1 MSEPIETIKNA
12 LEISLDAIVIVN
24 AAGTIIIANSQAA
37 NLFGYTLD
45 DLIGQSVDMLLPE
58 RLRAPHPL
66 HRKRYFA
73 EPHARPMGAGLQL
86 FGLKENGSEFPVDI
100 ELRPIPLEGEIHAL
114 AYIRDRT
121 TQNEMQKAILAIEGR
136 ITEFRAISMD
146 VTALKDLIEVHLTPL
161 SNRLTTVEEVIDSKL
176 PQLSTRVDR
185 MEESVNE
192 FNDQWKEVKPT
203 LERIGRTFMVA
214 DGFMKLAR
222 RAIYAVGGVI
232 LASVVGQFVIYVF
245 HLFGH

>member
-1 MSEPIETIKNA
+1 MSDTLPIETIKNA
-12 LEISLDAIVIVN
+12 LEMSLDAIVIVN
-24 AAGTIIIANSQAA
+24 SPGQIVIANSQAA
-37 NLFGYTLD
+37 NLFGYALD

-100 ELRPIPLEGEIHAL
+100 ELRPLPLEGEIHAL
-114 AYIRDRT
+114 AYIRDIT
-121 TQNEMQKAILAIEGR
+121 MQNEMQKAILAIEGR
-136 ITEFRAISMD
+136 ITEFRAVSVD
-146 VTALKDLIEVHLTPL
+146 VTELRNLIEMHVKPL
-161 SNRLTTVEEVIDSKL
+161 SNTVEEIVEVKL

-203 LERIGRTFMVA
+203 FERIDRTFAVA
-214 DGFMKLAR
+214 STFFKRSKWIGILF
-222 RAIYAVGGVI
+222 ISSVI
-232 LASVVGQFVIYVF
+232 AQFSVWLF
-245 HLFGH
+245 HILVH